1 MSNGFA
7 APASAGSG
15 IKWADLDGALVV
27 AIVNGVEDKI
37 STSFGER
44 EDVPRI
50 DLHVLDGDDAGTE
63 YSDTLVF
70 PKVLGQQLKRRV
82 GEKVL
87 GRVGQGIAKSGQSA
101 PWMLLPATEEDQ
113 KIGAKW
119 LEKQSQLVS
128 ADDLI

>member
-1 MSNGFA
+1 MSGFA
-7 APASAGSG
+7 TPASAGSG

-27 AIVNGVEDKI
+27 AVVNGIEDKI

-50 DLHVLDGDDAGTE
+50 DLHVLDGEAAGE
-63 YSDTLVF
+63 EHNDTLVF
-70 PKVLGQQLKRRV
+70 PKVLGQQLRRRV

-87 GRVGQGIAKSGQSA
+87 GRIGQGIAKSGQSA
-101 PWMLLPATEEDQ
+101 PWMLLPATDEDQ
-113 KIGAKW
+113 KVGAKW
-119 LEKQSQLVS
+119 LEKQHQLVN